1 MNYNYYTTFI
11 SRIILSMKKLFLLMT
26 LLPLTILGQNNND
39 DSTAKK
45 IVNKFFEIGWKAGLN
60 FDSSGD
66 VLNLSDEFNSIDDAK
81 GLINGFN
88 IGLYTQIKLSKLYV
102 RPELHFSKFGT
113 NFENITVGQSRIE
126 LPVSLGFKLFPVLS
140 AFGGLS
146 YRLDLGNTGD
156 FSLESISGDSS
167 AGIHFGVRIHIGKF
181 GIDAR
186 IERGISENE
195 ANLLSNNN
203 LNIGKIDNRSTQ
215 ASLGISLAF

>member
-1 MNYNYYTTFI
+1 
-11 SRIILSMKKLFLLMT
+11 MKKLFFLIVLM
-26 LLPLTILGQNNND
+26 PLTLLGQNNN

-45 IVNKFFEIGWKAGLN
+45 IVNKFIEVGWKAGLN
-60 FDSSGD
+60 FDSSGEI
-66 VLNLSDEFNSIDDAK
+66 LNIANEFTSVDDAK
-81 GLINGFN
+81 GLVNGFN
-88 IGLYTQIKLSKLYV
+88 VGIYTQIKLLKLYV

-113 NFENITVGQSRIE
+113 TFDNITVGQSRLE
-126 LPVSLGFKLFPVLS
+126 LPVSLGIKLLPILS

-146 YRLDLGNTGD
+146 YRLDVGNTGD

-167 AGIHFGVRIHIGKF
+167 AGIHFGVRIHLGKF

>member
-1 MNYNYYTTFI
+1 
-11 SRIILSMKKLFLLMT
+11 MKKLFFLIALM
-26 LLPLTILGQNNND
+26 PLTLLGQNTNN
-39 DSTAKK
+39 STAKK
-45 IVNKFFEIGWKAGLN
+45 IVNKFIEVGWKAGLN
-60 FDSSGD
+60 FDSSGEI
-66 VLNLSDEFNSIDDAK
+66 LNIANEFNSIDDAK
-81 GLINGFN
+81 GLVNGFN

-113 NFENITVGQSRIE
+113 TFDNITVGQSRLE
-126 LPVSLGFKLFPVLS
+126 LPVSLGIKFLPILS

-146 YRLDLGNTGD
+146 YRLDVGNTGD
-156 FSLESISGDSS
+156 YTLESISGNSS
-167 AGIHFGVRIHIGKF
+167 AGIHFGARIHLGKF

-203 LNIGKIDNRSTQ
+203 INIGKIDNRSTQ

>member
-1 MNYNYYTTFI
+1 MWNNN
-11 SRIILSMKKLFLLMT
+11 LMKKLFFLIALM
-26 LLPLTILGQNNND
+26 PLTLLGQNNN

-45 IVNKFFEIGWKAGLN
+45 IVNKFIEVGWKAGLN
-60 FDSSGD
+60 FDSSGEI
-66 VLNLSDEFNSIDDAK
+66 LNIANEFTSVDDAK
-81 GLINGFN
+81 GLVNGFN
-88 IGLYTQIKLSKLYV
+88 VGIYTQIKLLKLYV
-102 RPELHFSKFGT
+102 RPELHFSKFGIT
-113 NFENITVGQSRIE
+113 FDNITVGQSRLE
-126 LPVSLGFKLFPVLS
+126 LPVSLGIKFLPILS

-167 AGIHFGVRIHIGKF
+167 AGIHFGVRIHLGKF

-203 LNIGKIDNRSTQ
+203 INIGKIDNRSTQ

>member
-1 MNYNYYTTFI
+1 
-11 SRIILSMKKLFLLMT
+11 LL
-26 LLPLTILGQNNND
+26 
-39 DSTAKK
+39 
-45 IVNKFFEIGWKAGLN
+45 
-60 FDSSGD
+60 
-66 VLNLSDEFNSIDDAK
+66 
-81 GLINGFN
+81 
-88 IGLYTQIKLSKLYV
+88 KLYV
-102 RPELHFSKFGT
+102 RPELHFSKFGIT
-113 NFENITVGQSRIE
+113 FDNITVGQSRLE
-126 LPVSLGFKLFPVLS
+126 LPVSLGIKFLPILS

-167 AGIHFGVRIHIGKF
+167 AGIHFGVRIHLGKF

-203 LNIGKIDNRSTQ
+203 INIGKIDNRSTQ